1 MGEPTLYPESGFS
14 RFKIT
19 LAYDG
24 TNFSGWAKQADQR
37 TVQGDI
43 EDALQKLTGQEIE
56 VIVAGRTDAGV
67 HATGQVIHADLPD
80 GTVEIDNLVYKI
92 NRILDEDVR
101 IYSVEPAAPGFNA
114 RFSALRRHYQYKIA
128 DNNRIL
134 APLARYDVATWYRPL
149 SDSLLNQASDI
160 LLGEHDFAAF
170 CKFREGGTT
179 IRRLERFYWHRI
191 ENGIVSADIVA
202 DAFCYQQVRNMV
214 GAVVTVAEGRHDIAW
229 LQSMLAN
236 KSRVTDSLVF
246 PANGLTLTQVD
257 YPADSELLDRAN
269 QTIARRDE
277 QEN

>member
-43 EDALQKLTGQEIE
+43 EDALQKLTGQAIE

-80 GTVEIDNLVYKI
+80 GTVDIDNLVYKI

-149 SDSLLNQASDI
+149 SDSLLNEASDV

-179 IRRLERFYWHRI
+179 IRRLERFYWRRI
-191 ENGIVSADIVA
+191 EDGIVSAHIVA

-229 LQSMLAN
+229 LRAMLAN

-257 YPADSELLDRAN
+257 YPADSELLDRAQ

>member
-43 EDALQKLTGQEIE
+43 EDALQKLTGQPIE

-67 HATGQVIHADLPD
+67 HATAQVIHADIPD
-80 GTVEIDNLVYKI
+80 GTVDIDNVVYKI

-101 IYSVEPAAPGFNA
+101 VYSVEPAASGFNA

-149 SDSLLNQASDI
+149 SDSLLNEASDV

-179 IRRLERFYWHRI
+179 IRRLERFYWRRI
-191 ENGIVSADIVA
+191 EDGIVSADIVA

-236 KSRVTDSLVF
+236 KTRVTDSLVF

-257 YPADSELLDRAN
+257 YPADSELLDRAH